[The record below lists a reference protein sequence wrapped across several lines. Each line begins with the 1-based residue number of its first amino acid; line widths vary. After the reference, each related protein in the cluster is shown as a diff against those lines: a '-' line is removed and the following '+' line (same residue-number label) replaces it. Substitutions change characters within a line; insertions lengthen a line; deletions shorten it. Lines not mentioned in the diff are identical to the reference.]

1 MRTPEER
8 QAEREAQAAS
18 VTTQEGALSQFQQQ
32 FDDPSF
38 WGAGEG
44 DYARFDPSYGLQLR
58 GADGAFQNVG
68 LGEHAESNSYLQ
80 AAAEDPMYDRFIA
93 YANQH
98 AGSLTPEQQELMTL
112 AGGDTWGQSR
122 LRGWGAIDPY
132 ASELTGHQAGTMLQ
146 RGYGNDL
153 TSEQRQAG
161 NYFNWYES
169 PAQQSARSDDG
180 GLFGSLGGLGQLAM
194 LAALVYSGGAAAGA
208 WGAGEGALAAGAG
221 ELMGPTLGGELLMP
235 SFVEP
240 GLGMMEGINEV
251 GQLGYA
257 NPVSASSM
265 YTPSALESAGNWL
278 DKTTSN
284 PLVKGVSNVRKG
296 LSAADSL
303 SKMVNPEERPTSVS
317 GLTQYQQQPQ
327 QGYQPSRA
335 FGYNNFNAVRS

>member
-8 QAEREAQAAS
+8 QAEREAQAAAALS
-18 VTTQEGALSQFQQQ
+18 QEGALAQFQQQ

-44 DYARFDPSYGLQLR
+44 DYARFDPTYGLQLR
-58 GADGAFQNVG
+58 GSDGAFRNVG

-80 AAAEDPMYDRFIA
+80 AAADDPMYDRFIA

-98 AGSLTPEQQELMTL
+98 EGSLTPEQRQLMTL
-112 AGGDTWGQSR
+112 VGGDTWGQSK

-146 RGYGNDL
+146 TGFGDSL
-153 TSEQRQAG
+153 TPEQRQAG

-180 GLFGSLGGLGQLAM
+180 GFFGSLGGLGQLAM

-208 WGAGEGALAAGAG
+208 WGAGEGALAAGEG
-221 ELMGPTLGGELLMP
+221 LYGLELGGAGVGVADLGAGYLTPEYLAAADASAGLMP
-235 SFVEP
+235 EY
-240 GLGMMEGINEV
+240 
-251 GQLGYA
+251 GQLGFA
-257 NPVSASSM
+257 DK
-265 YTPSALESAGNWL
+265 LGNWW
-278 DKTTSN
+278 DATSNN

-296 LSAADSL
+296 LSAADGL
-303 SKMVNPEERPTSVS
+303 SKMLNPEERPTSVS

-335 FGYNNFNAVRS
+335 FGYNNFNAVRG